1 MSSLKRSLST
11 DDRTRIDRYLEDI
24 REVERRIERVE
35 ARNMNSGGSEHR
47 ELAGAPFGVPDSFEE
62 HVKIMF
68 DLQALAFAADLTRV
82 FSFKMGRDGSSRV
95 YPDSGS
101 TRPFHPASHHGGTES
116 GVKEFFKINKYH
128 VSMLPYFLD
137 KLKSI
142 QEGEQNMLDKT
153 MIIYGSPMGD
163 SNLHNHRRCPLILLG
178 KANGQLAGNIHLKAP
193 DGTPMANAMLTV
205 MHSLGMTQAEQ
216 FGDST
221 GRFELK
227 A

>member
-1 MSSLKRSLST
+1 M
-11 DDRTRIDRYLEDI
+11 DI
-24 REVERRIERVE
+24 
-35 ARNMNSGGSEHR
+35 AR
-47 ELAGAPFGVPDSFEE
+47 ELP
-62 HVKIMF
+62 IR
-68 DLQALAFAADLTRV
+68 LAEQNQRTAAMVVEVRIAHRRSVNDHRLV
-82 FSFKMGRDGSSRV
+82 
-95 YPDSGS
+95 
-101 TRPFHPASHHGGTES
+101 
-116 GVKEFFKINKYH
+116 
-128 VSMLPYFLD
+128 
-137 KLKSI
+137 
-142 QEGEQNMLDKT
+142 EQNMLDKT

-227 A
+227 P